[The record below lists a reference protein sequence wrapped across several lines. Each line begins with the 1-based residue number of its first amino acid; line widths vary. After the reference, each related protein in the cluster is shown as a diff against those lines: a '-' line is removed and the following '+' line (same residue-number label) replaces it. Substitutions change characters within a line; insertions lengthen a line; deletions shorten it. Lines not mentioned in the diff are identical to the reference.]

1 MTLTTVQAAL
11 VWHAA
16 RGLGLTLTGA
26 EVVEVANRE
35 HGLSADLAQ
44 AREQIA
50 RLTADLAAER
60 ERNAPLRARIK
71 ALQDQHDADTAG
83 LRTRLAYL
91 DDLWD
96 RASSA
101 LTTQEAGGWTALP
114 SACERATWS
123 VLTAERDALAV
134 AGNAMAEAINDGVRE
149 MPRGGATGGGW
160 PNDPGR
166 RMREALDRW
175 RALAPAATTV
185 REDDR
190 P

>member
-1 MTLTTVQAAL
+1 MPLTDVQKAL

-16 RGLGLTLTGA
+16 RGVDMTLTGPQ
-26 EVVEVANRE
+26 VVEVANRE
-35 HGLSADLAQ
+35 
-44 AREQIA
+44 
-50 RLTADLAAER
+50 
-60 ERNAPLRARIK
+60 
-71 ALQDQHDADTAG
+71 AG
-83 LRTRLAYL
+83 LRAELA
-91 DDLWD
+91 
-96 RASSA
+96 
-101 LTTQEAGGWTALP
+101 EAREHR
-114 SACERATWS
+114 ER
-123 VLTAERDALAV
+123 LTAERDALAV